1 MKIAPKAIGD
11 FLKSPAKE
19 SFATLLYGPDSGL
32 ARERS
37 QTIIAA
43 LLGKQHDPLSLLEVY
58 QENLLEDSA
67 TLISELSAMSLMADK
82 RVILIRQSTDKLT
95 SLLEAALPYMRK
107 DVYIIALAD
116 DLPSKSTLRSWF
128 DKQPQAASVACYQD
142 EERNL
147 PQIIREQLSAAGINL
162 PTEIVQYLASQMGND
177 RYVTRQEIEK
187 IITYIG
193 DAGQLSLEEARAL
206 SDYNRDAETDM
217 AAYALADKN
226 ISELDTALARLQS
239 EQVVPIITLRALS
252 RYFQELYQLK
262 LNAGNSSIESFVETM
277 RPPVHFR
284 KKPHLIRHAHNWSLD
299 NIARALALISAAE
312 LATKTSDI
320 PAEAASARKLMAATQ
335 IR

>member
-11 FLKSPAKE
+11 FLKSPAKD
-19 SFATLLYGPDSGL
+19 SVATLLYGPDSGL

-37 QTIIAA
+37 QSIIAV
-43 LLGKQHDPLSLLEVY
+43 LLGKNHEPLSLLEVY
-58 QENLLEDSA
+58 QDSLLEDS
-67 TLISELSAMSLMADK
+67 TILVSELSAMSLMADK
-82 RVILIRQSTDKLT
+82 RVVLIRQATDKLT
-95 SLLEAALPYMRK
+95 SLLDAALPYMRK
-107 DVYIIALAD
+107 DVYIIALGD
-116 DLPSKSTLRSWF
+116 ELSSKSSLRGWF
-128 DKQPQAASVACYQD
+128 DKQPQAASLACYQD

-147 PQIIREQLSAAGINL
+147 PQVIREQLTAAGINL
-162 PTEIVQYLASQMGND
+162 PPDVVQYLASQMGND
-177 RYVTRQEIEK
+177 RYVTRMEVEK

-193 DAGQLSLEEARAL
+193 DTGRLSLEEARAL
-206 SDYNRDAETDM
+206 SDYNRDAQTDM

-226 ISELDTALARLQS
+226 ISELDTALGRLQA

-262 LNAGNSSIESFVETM
+262 LNAGGSSIESFVETM

-284 KKPHLIRHAHNWSLD
+284 KKPHLIRHARNWSLD
-299 NIARALALISAAE
+299 NIARVLALISAAE

-320 PAEAASARKLMAATQ
+320 PAEAASARKLMQATQ